1 MPESWVW
8 EGAEQKARH
17 WVRLS
22 AFMSAGLRFRAVATS
37 NRVLRQWLL
46 EAVSSHQKQES
57 PYEASFL
64 FGLKASEKLLNW

>member
-1 MPESWVW
+1 
-8 EGAEQKARH
+8 
-17 WVRLS
+17 
-22 AFMSAGLRFRAVATS
+22 MSAGLRFRAVATS

-64 FGLKASEKLLNW
+64 FGLKALEKLLNW